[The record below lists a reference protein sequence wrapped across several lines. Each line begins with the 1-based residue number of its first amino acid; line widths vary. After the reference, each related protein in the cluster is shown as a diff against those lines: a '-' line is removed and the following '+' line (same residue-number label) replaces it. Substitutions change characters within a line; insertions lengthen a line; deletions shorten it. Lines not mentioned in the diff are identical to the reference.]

1 MDIGTVD
8 AVGEV
13 DVAIK
18 DGVVKDGVREVG

>member
-1 MDIGTVD
+1 MDVGTVD

-13 DVAIK
+13 CVVVK

>member
-1 MDIGTVD
+1 MDVGAVD

-13 DVAIK
+13 GVAIK

>member
-1 MDIGTVD
+1 MDVGAVG

>member
-13 DVAIK
+13 GVAIK
-18 DGVVKDGVREVG
+18 DGVVKDSVREVG

>member
-1 MDIGTVD
+1 MDIGTVG